1 MLGFI
6 GGTGLYDLPGL
17 KGRRYERVASPFG
30 DPSDDVLLGELD
42 GQTLAFLPR
51 HGRGHVVPPHLINY
65 RANLDVF
72 KRIGVTDVISLSA
85 VGSLREDL
93 PPGTFVL
100 VDQFVD
106 RTRSRVS
113 TFFGEGLVAHVGM
126 AHPVC
131 GRIGDALEQA
141 GAASGTP
148 LCRGGTYIVIDG
160 PQFST
165 FAESSIYRQWGC
177 DVIGMTNLP
186 EAKLAR
192 EAELCYATIAMV
204 TDWDCWHPEHGSVT
218 IPEIM
223 AVLQANGDRARDLV
237 RRVAPLLASHP
248 SACSH
253 GCDRSLDF
261 AVLTSPEARAPD
273 LVARLDA
280 VAGRVLRSID

>member
-17 KGRRYERVASPFG
+17 RNARRERVSSPFG
-30 DPSDDVLLGELD
+30 NPSDDVLLGELD

-65 RANLDVF
+65 RANLDVL
-72 KRIGVTDVISLSA
+72 KRVGVTDVISLSA

-106 RTRSRVS
+106 RTRARVS
-113 TFFGEGLVAHVGM
+113 SFFGEGLVAHVGM

-131 GRIGDALEQA
+131 SRVGAALEQA
-141 GAASGTP
+141 AVASGAA
-148 LCRGGTYIVIDG
+148 LRRGGTYLVIDG

-165 FAESSIYRQWGC
+165 LAESTIYRQWGC

-192 EAELCYATIAMV
+192 EAELCYATVAMV

-223 AVLQANGDRARDLV
+223 AVLAANGDRARDLV
-237 RRVAPLLASHP
+237 RRVAPLLAQHP
-248 SACSH
+248 SPCQH

-261 AVLTSPEARAPD
+261 AVLTAPD
-273 LVARLDA
+273 ARDPALVKRLEA
-280 VAGRVLRSID
+280 VAGRVLR

>member
-17 KGRRYERVASPFG
+17 RNARRERVSSPFG
-30 DPSDDVLLGELD
+30 NPSDDVLLSELG
-42 GQTLAFLPR
+42 GQALAFLPR

-65 RANLDVF
+65 RANLDVL
-72 KRIGVTDVISLSA
+72 KRVGVTDVISLSA

-106 RTRSRVS
+106 RTRARVS
-113 TFFGEGLVAHVGM
+113 SFFGEGLVAHVGM

-131 GRIGDALEQA
+131 SRVGAALEQA
-141 GAASGTP
+141 AVASGAA
-148 LCRGGTYIVIDG
+148 LRRGGTYLVIDG

-165 FAESSIYRQWGC
+165 FAESTIYRQWGC

-192 EAELCYATIAMV
+192 EAELCYATVAMV

-223 AVLQANGDRARDLV
+223 AVLAANGDRARDLV
-237 RRVAPLLASHP
+237 RRVAPLLAQHP
-248 SACSH
+248 SPCQH

-261 AVLTSPEARAPD
+261 AVLTAPD
-273 LVARLDA
+273 ARDPALVKRLEA
-280 VAGRVLRSID
+280 VAGRVLR

>member
-17 KGRRYERVASPFG
+17 QNRRYEQVRSPFG
-30 DPSDDVLLGELD
+30 DPSDAVLLGQLD

-51 HGRGHVVPPHLINY
+51 HGRGHIVPPHLINY

-106 RTRSRVS
+106 RTRARVS
-113 TFFGEGLVAHVGM
+113 SFFGEGLVAHVGM

-131 GRIGDALEQA
+131 GRIGAALKQA
-141 GAASGTP
+141 AAASGTP
-148 LCRGGTYIVIDG
+148 LRRGGTYLVIDG

-165 FAESSIYRQWGC
+165 IAESTIYRQWGC

-192 EAELCYATIAMV
+192 EAELCYATVAMV

-237 RRVAPLLASHP
+237 RRVAPILADHP
-248 SACSH
+248 SPCPN

-261 AVLTSPEARAPD
+261 AVLTAPEARDPEM
-273 LVARLDA
+273 VKRLDA
-280 VAGRVLRSID
+280 VAGRVIH

>member
-17 KGRRYERVASPFG
+17 RNARRERVPSPFG
-30 DPSDDVLLGELD
+30 NPSDDVLLGELG
-42 GQTLAFLPR
+42 GQALAFLPR

-65 RANLDVF
+65 RANLDVL
-72 KRIGVTDVISLSA
+72 KRVGVTDVISLSA

-106 RTRSRVS
+106 RTRARVS
-113 TFFGEGLVAHVGM
+113 SFFGEGLVAHVGM

-131 GRIGDALEQA
+131 SRVGAALEQA
-141 GAASGTP
+141 AVASGAA
-148 LCRGGTYIVIDG
+148 LRRGGTYLVIDG

-165 FAESSIYRQWGC
+165 LAESTIYRQWGC

-192 EAELCYATIAMV
+192 EAELCYATVAMV

-223 AVLQANGDRARDLV
+223 AVLAANGDRARDLV
-237 RRVAPLLASHP
+237 RRVAPLLAQHP
-248 SACSH
+248 SPCQH

-261 AVLTSPEARAPD
+261 AVLTAPEARDPA
-273 LVARLDA
+273 LVKRLEA
-280 VAGRVLRSID
+280 VAGRVLR

>member
-17 KGRRYERVASPFG
+17 RKVRYERVPSPFG
-30 DPSDDVLLGELD
+30 RPSDDVLLGELD
-42 GQTLAFLPR
+42 GQPLAFLPR

-72 KRIGVTDVISLSA
+72 KRLGVTDVVSLSA

-106 RTRSRVS
+106 RTRARVS
-113 TFFGEGLVAHVGM
+113 SFFGEGLVAHVGM
-126 AHPVC
+126 AEPVC
-131 GRIGDALEQA
+131 ARVGDALEQA
-141 GAASGTP
+141 AADAGAPAR
-148 LCRGGTYIVIDG
+148 RGGTYIVIDG

-165 FAESSIYRQWGC
+165 RGESLMYRQWGC
-177 DVIGMTNLP
+177 DVIGMTNMP

-192 EAELCYATIAMV
+192 EAELCYATVAMV
-204 TDWDCWHPEHGSVT
+204 TDWDCWHPEHGTVT

-223 AVLQANGDRARDLV
+223 KVLADNGDRARDMI
-237 RRVAPLLASHP
+237 RRVAPLLATHP
-248 SACSH
+248 SACPH
-253 GCDRSLDF
+253 GCDRALDS
-261 AVLTSPEARAPD
+261 ALLTVPGARDPAMITK
-273 LVARLDA
+273 LDA
-280 VAGRVLRSID
+280 VAGRVLLHD

>member
-17 KGRRYERVASPFG
+17 KHARRERVVSPFG
-30 DPSDDVLLGELD
+30 HPSDEVLLGELD

-51 HGRGHVVPPHLINY
+51 HRRGHVIPPHQINY
-65 RANLDVF
+65 RANLDVL
-72 KRIGVTDVISLSA
+72 KRLGVTDVISLSA

-131 GRIGDALEQA
+131 ARVGDALERA
-141 GAASGTP
+141 GQDSGTP
-148 LCRGGTYIVIDG
+148 LRRGGSYIVIDG

-165 FAESSIYRQWGC
+165 FAESTIYRQWGC

-192 EAELCYATIAMV
+192 EAELCYATVAMV
-204 TDWDCWHPEHGSVT
+204 TDWDCWHPDHDTVT
-218 IPEIM
+218 IPDIM
-223 AVLQANGDRARDLV
+223 AVLSANGERARDLV
-237 RRVAPLLASHP
+237 RRVAPFLAEHP
-248 SACSH
+248 SPCPY
-253 GCDRSLDF
+253 GCDRSLEF
-261 AVLTSPEARAPD
+261 AVLTSPEARDPD
-273 LVARLDA
+273 MVARLDA
-280 VAGRVLRSID
+280 VAGRVLKR

>member
-17 KGRRYERVASPFG
+17 QDRRHERVQSSFG
-30 DPSDDVLLGELD
+30 DPSDAVLLGELD

-106 RTRSRVS
+106 RTRARISS
-113 TFFGEGLVAHVGM
+113 FFGAGLVAHVGM

-131 GRIGDALEQA
+131 ARVGDALEHA
-141 GAASGTP
+141 AAASGTP
-148 LCRGGTYIVIDG
+148 LRRGGTYLVIDG

-165 FAESSIYRQWGC
+165 YAESTIYRQWGC

-192 EAELCYATIAMV
+192 EAELCYATVAMV

-223 AVLQANGDRARDLV
+223 AVLQSNGDRARDLV
-237 RRVAPLLASHP
+237 RRVAPLLADHP
-248 SACSH
+248 SPCQH

-261 AVLTSPEARAPD
+261 AVLTAPD
-273 LVARLDA
+273 ARDPELVRKLEA
-280 VAGRVLRSID
+280 VAGRVLR

>member
-17 KGRRYERVASPFG
+17 RNARRERVDSPFG
-30 DPSDDVLLGELD
+30 HPSDEVLLGELE

-93 PPGTFVL
+93 PPGTFVV

-106 RTRSRVS
+106 RTRARTS

-131 GRIGDALEQA
+131 ARIGDALERA
-141 GAASGTP
+141 ATASGTP
-148 LCRGGTYIVIDG
+148 LRRGGTYLD
-160 PQFST
+160 
-165 FAESSIYRQWGC
+165 R
-177 DVIGMTNLP
+177 
-186 EAKLAR
+186 K
-192 EAELCYATIAMV
+192 
-204 TDWDCWHPEHGSVT
+204 SV
-218 IPEIM
+218 
-223 AVLQANGDRARDLV
+223 V
-237 RRVAPLLASHP
+237 
-248 SACSH
+248 
-253 GCDRSLDF
+253 
-261 AVLTSPEARAPD
+261 
-273 LVARLDA
+273 
-280 VAGRVLRSID
+280 

>member
-17 KGRRYERVASPFG
+17 QNRRYEKVESPFG
-30 DPSDDVLLGELD
+30 PSSDAVLLGELD

-131 GRIGDALEQA
+131 GRIGAALEQA
-141 GAASGTP
+141 AAASGTP
-148 LCRGGTYIVIDG
+148 LRRGGTYLVIDG

-165 FAESSIYRQWGC
+165 FAESTIYRQWGC

-192 EAELCYATIAMV
+192 EAELCYATVAMV
-204 TDWDCWHPEHGSVT
+204 TDWDCWHPDHGSVT

-223 AVLQANGDRARDLV
+223 AVLNANGDRARDLV
-237 RRVAPLLASHP
+237 RRVAPLLADHP
-248 SACSH
+248 SPCQH

-261 AVLTSPEARAPD
+261 AVLTAPEARSPD
-273 LVARLDA
+273 MVARLDA
-280 VAGRVLRSID
+280 VAGRVLKR

>member
-17 KGRRYERVASPFG
+17 TGARRERVPSPFG
-30 DPSDDVLLGELD
+30 APSDEVLLGELD
-42 GQTLAFLPR
+42 GQPLAFLPR
-51 HGRGHVVPPHLINY
+51 HGRGHVIPPHQINF
-65 RANLDVF
+65 RANLDVL
-72 KRIGVTDVISLSA
+72 KRLGVTDVISLSA

-106 RTRSRVS
+106 RTRARIS

-131 GRIGDALEQA
+131 ARIGDALMEA
-141 GAASGTP
+141 GAASGRP
-148 LCRGGTYIVIDG
+148 LHLGGTYIVIDG

-165 FAESSIYRQWGC
+165 FAESTIYRQWGC

-192 EAELCYATIAMV
+192 EAELCYATVAMV
-204 TDWDCWHPEHGSVT
+204 TDWDCWHPDHDSVT
-218 IPEIM
+218 IPDIM
-223 AVLQANGDRARDLV
+223 AVLAANGDRARDLV
-237 RRVAPLLASHP
+237 RRVAPLLADHP
-248 SACSH
+248 SACPH
-253 GCDRSLDF
+253 GCDRSLEF
-261 AVLTSPEARAPD
+261 AVLTAPEGRAAD
-273 LVARLDA
+273 MVARLDA
-280 VAGRVLRSID
+280 VAGRVLKR

>member
-17 KGRRYERVASPFG
+17 TGARRERVPSPFG
-30 DPSDDVLLGELD
+30 APSDEVLLGELG

-65 RANLDVF
+65 RANLDVL
-72 KRIGVTDVISLSA
+72 KRLGVTDVISLSA

-106 RTRSRVS
+106 RTRARVS

-131 GRIGDALEQA
+131 ARVGDALADAAQA
-141 GAASGTP
+141 AGTP
-148 LCRGGTYIVIDG
+148 LRRGGTYVVIDG

-165 FAESSIYRQWGC
+165 LAESTIYRQWGC

-186 EAKLAR
+186 EARLAR
-192 EAELCYATIAMV
+192 EAELCYATVAMV
-204 TDWDCWHPEHGSVT
+204 TDWDCWHPDHGSVT

-223 AVLQANGDRARDLV
+223 AVLAANGDRARDLV
-237 RRVAPLLASHP
+237 RRVAPLLAQHDQP
-248 SACSH
+248 CPH
-253 GCDRSLDF
+253 GCDRALDF
-261 AVLTSPEARAPD
+261 AILTAPD
-273 LVARLDA
+273 ARDPAMVRHLDA
-280 VAGRVLRSID
+280 VAGRVLKH

>member
-17 KGRRYERVASPFG
+17 RNARRERVSSPFG
-30 DPSDDVLLGELD
+30 SPSDDVLLGELD

-51 HGRGHVVPPHLINY
+51 HGRGHVVPPHLINF
-65 RANLDVF
+65 RANLDAL

-106 RTRSRVS
+106 RTRARVTS
-113 TFFGEGLVAHVGM
+113 FFGEGLVAHVGM

-131 GRIGDALEQA
+131 SRIGAALEQA
-141 GAASGTP
+141 AVASGTP
-148 LCRGGTYIVIDG
+148 LRRGGTYLVIDG

-165 FAESSIYRQWGC
+165 FAESTIYRQWGC

-192 EAELCYATIAMV
+192 EAELCYATVAMV

-223 AVLQANGDRARDLV
+223 AVLSANGDRARDLV
-237 RRVAPLLASHP
+237 RRVAPLLANHP
-248 SACSH
+248 SPCPH

-261 AVLTSPEARAPD
+261 AVLTSPEARDPE
-273 LVARLDA
+273 LVKRLEV
-280 VAGRVLRSID
+280 VAGRVLH

>member
-17 KGRRYERVASPFG
+17 RNARRERVSSPFG
-30 DPSDDVLLGELD
+30 NPSDDVLLGELD

-65 RANLDVF
+65 RANLDVL
-72 KRIGVTDVISLSA
+72 KRVGVTDVISLSA

-106 RTRSRVS
+106 RTRARVS
-113 TFFGEGLVAHVGM
+113 SFFGEGLVAHVGM

-131 GRIGDALEQA
+131 SRVGAALEQA
-141 GAASGTP
+141 AVASGAA
-148 LCRGGTYIVIDG
+148 LRRGGTYLVIDG

-165 FAESSIYRQWGC
+165 FAESTIYRQWGC

-192 EAELCYATIAMV
+192 EAELCYATVAMV

-223 AVLQANGDRARDLV
+223 AVLAANGDRARDLV
-237 RRVAPLLASHP
+237 RRVAPLLAQHP
-248 SACSH
+248 SPCQH

-261 AVLTSPEARAPD
+261 AVLTAPD
-273 LVARLDA
+273 ARDPALVKRLEA
-280 VAGRVLRSID
+280 VAGRVLR

>member
-1 MLGFI
+1 
-6 GGTGLYDLPGL
+6 
-17 KGRRYERVASPFG
+17 
-30 DPSDDVLLGELD
+30 
-42 GQTLAFLPR
+42 
-51 HGRGHVVPPHLINY
+51 
-65 RANLDVF
+65 
-72 KRIGVTDVISLSA
+72 

-106 RTRSRVS
+106 RTRARISS
-113 TFFGEGLVAHVGM
+113 FFGAGLVAHVGM

-131 GRIGDALEQA
+131 ARVGDALEHA
-141 GAASGTP
+141 AAASGTP
-148 LCRGGTYIVIDG
+148 LRRGGTYLVIDG

-165 FAESSIYRQWGC
+165 YAESTIYRQWGC

-192 EAELCYATIAMV
+192 EAELCYATVAMV

-223 AVLQANGDRARDLV
+223 AVLQSNGDRARDLV
-237 RRVAPLLASHP
+237 RRVAPLLADHP
-248 SACSH
+248 SPCQH

-261 AVLTSPEARAPD
+261 AVLTAPD
-273 LVARLDA
+273 ARDPELVRKLEA
-280 VAGRVLRSID
+280 VAGRVLR